1 VDVKVDVKEGA
12 VVAKTIFHVQNF
24 VDVGFS
30 LATTKQ
36 ANQR

>member
-1 VDVKVDVKEGA
+1 VDGKEGI
-12 VVAKTIFHVQNF
+12 VAKTISHVEKF

-36 ANQR
+36 ANRG

>member
-1 VDVKVDVKEGA
+1 VDAKVDVKEGA
-12 VVAKTIFHVQNF
+12 VAAKTVSYVQNS

-36 ANQR
+36 AHQG

>member
-1 VDVKVDVKEGA
+1 VDAKVDVKEGA
-12 VVAKTIFHVQNF
+12 VVAKTVSHVQNS

-36 ANQR
+36 ANQG

>member
-1 VDVKVDVKEGA
+1 VDAKVDVKKGA
-12 VVAKTIFHVQNF
+12 VVAKTVSHVKNS

-36 ANQR
+36 ANQG